1 MTLQKI
7 LLIED
12 EPDIQEIT
20 RSSLELVGG
29 FEVYAASGGLEG
41 IALAEQEQPDLI
53 LLDMMMP
60 GLNGAETLNLL
71 LHNPKTQK
79 IPVVFMTAKFRA
91 TN

>member
-20 RSSLELVGG
+20 RSALELVGG

-60 GLNGAETLNLL
+60 GLNGAEPSICSSITPRLKRSLSSL
-71 LHNPKTQK
+71 
-79 IPVVFMTAKFRA
+79 
-91 TN
+91 